1 MAGTQLLLINPPK
14 KGKGQKMASR
24 TKASRSAAAKK
35 AAATRK
41 RNASKRSAAAKKAAA
56 TRKRNAK
63 KGAKR
68 TAAKRSTKASRSA
81 AAKKA
86 AATRKRN
93 ASKRSAAAKKA
104 AATRKRNAR
113 KSPAK
118 RKSSKRGTAASRSRA
133 AKKAAATRK
142 RNAAK
147 RSRAAKKAAATRKR
161 KGRRSSVKSKSRPT
175 ASKRRA
181 AAKKAAA
188 TRKRNAA
195 KRSRA
200 AKKAAATRK
209 RNSRGKRKPA
219 RRSRRKASNAP
230 ATMKMGKTLT
240 DAFMAPFNSIPSLAT
255 TAAVAAAVG
264 GLYMVVKPRAW
275 DAFGLTGQGGY
286 INQAAQM
293 LPVLPANVKDDLG
306 NLGNKLLDAGTIA
319 GLTYVL
325 SSKKALNILDPKIGT
340 FVAVLAGLNSV
351 EQFLSEAQTLNIGGA
366 YSNLKAGDFGN
377 VFNQLG
383 APTTTSPTYGTLGAA
398 HPMGM
403 MHGAHN
409 NMGMMHGAHNMGM
422 MHGAHNYSMGMA
434 KAPGKQG
441 FFGAH
446 NGAVPMGNNTIMN
459 TAATRGT
466 HAGNAIFG
474 SKGMGRVNLF

>member
-1 MAGTQLLLINPPK
+1 
-14 KGKGQKMASR
+14 MASR

-63 KGAKR
+63 GAKK

-147 RSRAAKKAAATRKR
+147 RSRAAKKAAATRKS

-209 RNSRGKRKPA
+209 RNSRGKRKPS
-219 RRSRRKASNAP
+219 RRSSKASTAP

-351 EQFLSEAQTLNIGGA
+351 EQFLSQAQTLNIGGA
-366 YSNLKAGDFGN
+366 YSNLKSGDFGN

-403 MHGAHN
+403 MHGAHPMGMMHGAHN
-409 NMGMMHGAHNMGM
+409 NMGMMHGAHNNMGM